1 MIPIGFTADRAV
13 RGLDTL
19 VEVLASLIG
28 EALLVSAFEAVTPN
42 ATETVSARRARHG
55 VVRYLAQGLEQAA
68 GLRFTGMRTPFLHHA
83 IGGASGT
90 ELSGYLSAY
99 PHYPPSEWLL
109 DLFVRWEAHVEV
121 RRNSGSSRQSDG
133 NSYVLESA
141 RLQRAALHHAW
152 KSGRLTAASDYVID
166 VVDSGLC
173 RDARGAARA
182 LTMLLWAMRDTD
194 TPEDLVRRYFDGH
207 VPATI
212 DDWARLPFTEP
223 DRPARLSTASSAA
236 LADLIARPWLRLADA
251 RGASGIDEWFI
262 ALIRS
267 MGAIQ
272 CALYTLQWYSDRL
285 PLGARAVYGQLTELD
300 ADYAVLCALLRL
312 NGTLAMARFVAH
324 QRDRADGYR
333 RKGDS
338 TGDRFAHER
347 MVVPRWMLEH
357 EGELPPPWQYP
368 GWRTATLLQPPKA
381 RLAHLA
387 PVHAVVVDP
396 LDPHRWRTLARQLE
410 EDDASWA
417 AAMAEHMAT
426 IAANSTLS

>member
-1 MIPIGFTADRAV
+1 MIPVGFTVDRGV

-19 VEVLASLIG
+19 VEVLAFLIK
-28 EALLVSAFEAVTPN
+28 EALFVSAFEAVTPN
-42 ATETVSARRARHG
+42 AADTVSARRARHS
-55 VVRYLAQGLEQAA
+55 VVHYLARGLEQAA

-83 IGGASGT
+83 AGGASDT
-90 ELSGYLSAY
+90 ELSGYLPEY

-109 DLFVRWEAHVEV
+109 DLFVRWEAHAEV

-152 KSGRLTAASDYVID
+152 KSGHLTAASVYVVD

-182 LTMLLWAMRDTD
+182 LTMLLWAVRDTD

-207 VPATI
+207 VPATMN
-212 DDWARLPFTEP
+212 DWAHLPFTEP
-223 DRPARLSTASSAA
+223 ARPARLSTASSAA
-236 LADLIARPWLRLADA
+236 VAGLIQRPWLRLEDA
-251 RGASGIDEWFI
+251 RGASDIDEWFI
-262 ALIRS
+262 ALIRA

-272 CALYTLQWYSDRL
+272 CTLYVLQWFSDRL

-300 ADYAVLCALLRL
+300 ADYAGTCALLRL
-312 NGTLAMARFVAH
+312 EGTLDMARFVAH

-333 RKGDS
+333 RKGDN

-347 MVVPRWMLEH
+347 MVVPRWLLEH
-357 EGELPPPWQYP
+357 EGELPPPWRYP
-368 GWRTATLLQPPKA
+368 GWRTATLLKPPKA
-381 RLAHLA
+381 QPAHL
-387 PVHAVVVDP
+387 PPTQAVVVDP
-396 LDPHRWRTLARQLE
+396 LDPHCWRTLARQFE
-410 EDDASWA
+410 QDGASWA
-417 AAMAEHMAT
+417 AAMAEHTAT
-426 IAANSTLS
+426 VAANSTLS